1 MINDLLDGYR
11 EHIVDAHKQPLF
23 LLLVGFIVSF
33 VGIRFSVRMIR
44 AQVRWWPGNITPG
57 GLHIHHMVFGLGF
70 LLVGGIGVFA
80 TNGGHPWIDWFGLCF
95 GIGCGLVLDEFAL
108 ILHLDDVYWSEQ
120 GRKSV
125 DAVVLVLLGT
135 ALLLTGYVP
144 LGVVPGQ
151 TSATGEG
158 RWGLVAVISV
168 NALVSMVALVKGKM
182 WTGLLGIMVPG
193 LAWVGAV
200 RLARPGSP
208 WARWRYRSRP
218 RRMQRAVRRERRLH
232 ARADVART
240 WLFDLIAGAP
250 DKVPAH
256 HTATHRVAERM
267 AARATAHL
275 DVQHARALARARP
288 PPDRPGRPAAGVR
301 RPSVRR
307 GDPGAVRPLP
317 PPAAAAPAAAPTG
330 LTVGPRPGCGPAR
343 AANRRSASVPAR
355 SWCRIVDLP
364 RRAVA
369 ARTTASTE
377 CPSTARSTAARSGR
391 SARSAFP
398 VPGRSR

>member
-23 LLLVGFIVSF
+23 LLLVGFIVAF

-151 TSATGEG
+151 DT

-168 NALVSMVALVKGKM
+168 NALVSVVALIKGKM

-208 WARWRYRSRP
+208 WARWRYTGRP
-218 RRMQRAVRRERRLH
+218 RRMQRAVRRERLLH
-232 ARADVART
+232 ARADLART

-275 DVQHARALARARP
+275 DAQHARGLARRSARLADRRAAALAARQA
-288 PPDRPGRPAAGVR
+288 GATAAHPV
-301 RPSVRR
+301 
-307 GDPGAVRPLP
+307 
-317 PPAAAAPAAAPTG
+317 AAAPDPERQALAHARRRTVRAGRQRVYAARPAPSETPEQH
-330 LTVGPRPGCGPAR
+330 TPYRHPRLPHPQ
-343 AANRRSASVPAR
+343 
-355 SWCRIVDLP
+355 P
-364 RRAVA
+364 RR
-369 ARTTASTE
+369 
-377 CPSTARSTAARSGR
+377 PN
-391 SARSAFP
+391 
-398 VPGRSR
+398 

>member
-1 MINDLLDGYR
+1 MISHLLDGYR
-11 EHIVDAHKQPLF
+11 EYIVAAHKQPLF
-23 LLLVGFIVSF
+23 LLLVGFITAF
-33 VGIRFSVRMIR
+33 VGIRVSVRMIR

-125 DAVVLVLLGT
+125 DAVVLGLLVT

-151 TSATGEG
+151 SAVEAG
-158 RWGLVAVISV
+158 RWGLVAVISA
-168 NALVSMVALVKGKM
+168 NALASVVALLKGKL

-193 LAWVGAV
+193 LSLIGAV

-208 WARWRYRSRP
+208 WARWRYASRP
-218 RRMQRAVRRERRLH
+218 RLRHRAVRRERRLH
-232 ARADVART
+232 GRADRART

-250 DKVPAH
+250 DKVAPH
-256 HTATHRVAERM
+256 HVATHRVAEKM

-275 DVQHARALARARP
+275 DAQHARALARRSARLTDRRAAVLAGRR
-288 PPDRPGRPAAGVR
+288 PDTAPGRTADGRDAARRTRAESHARRRTVRAGRHRTYTLRPGG
-301 RPSVRR
+301 
-307 GDPGAVRPLP
+307 P
-317 PPAAAAPAAAPTG
+317 PPAATVTAPGPHAPYRH
-330 LTVGPRPGCGPAR
+330 PRLPHPQQRRPA
-343 AANRRSASVPAR
+343 
-355 SWCRIVDLP
+355 
-364 RRAVA
+364 
-369 ARTTASTE
+369 
-377 CPSTARSTAARSGR
+377 
-391 SARSAFP
+391 
-398 VPGRSR
+398 

>member
-1 MINDLLDGYR
+1 MHLDQLSLAALLDGYR
-11 EHIVDAHKQPLF
+11 THIVAAHKQPLF
-23 LLLVGFIVSF
+23 LLLVGFICSF

-44 AQVRWWPGNITPG
+44 AKVRWWPGNITPG

-70 LLVGGIGVFA
+70 LLAGGIGVIA
-80 TNGGHPWIDWFGLCF
+80 TNGGHPWIDWFGLSF

-125 DAVVLVLLGT
+125 DAVILGILFT

-151 TSATGEG
+151 TSPDGSGE
-158 RWGLVAVISV
+158 WGLVAVIAV
-168 NALVSMVALVKGKM
+168 NALVSIVALLKGKV

-193 LAWVGAV
+193 LSWIGAV
-200 RLARPGSP
+200 RLARPSSP
-208 WARWRYRSRP
+208 WARWRYATRP
-218 RRMQRAVRRERRLH
+218 RRRARALRRERLLH
-232 ARADVART
+232 RRADRART

-275 DVQHARALARARP
+275 DAHSARGLARRSARLA
-288 PPDRPGRPAAGVR
+288 DRRAASSGRAEAPGPGRTSGPPGGPDPERHGQAQQRRRTVRAGRSRTYVVRASAGPATV
-301 RPSVRR
+301 
-307 GDPGAVRPLP
+307 P
-317 PPAAAAPAAAPTG
+317 PPAGTGPEPRAPYRH
-330 LTVGPRPGCGPAR
+330 PRIPHPQ
-343 AANRRSASVPAR
+343 
-355 SWCRIVDLP
+355 P
-364 RRAVA
+364 RRAA
-369 ARTTASTE
+369 AR
-377 CPSTARSTAARSGR
+377 
-391 SARSAFP
+391 
-398 VPGRSR
+398 

>member
-1 MINDLLDGYR
+1 VINHLLNGYH
-11 EHIVDAHKQPLF
+11 EHIVAAHKQPLF
-23 LLLVGFIVSF
+23 LLLVGFITAF

-44 AQVRWWPGNITPG
+44 AEVRWWPGNITPG

-80 TNGGHPWIDWFGLCF
+80 TNGGHPWIDVFGFCF

-108 ILHLDDVYWSEQ
+108 ILHLDDVYWGEQ

-125 DAVVLVLLGT
+125 DAVILGILVT

-151 TSATGEG
+151 DT

-168 NALVSMVALVKGKM
+168 NAVVSIVALLKGKV

-193 LAWVGAV
+193 LSWIGAV
-200 RLARPGSP
+200 RLARPSSP
-208 WARWRYRSRP
+208 WARWRYATRP
-218 RRMQRAVRRERRLH
+218 RRRRRAVRRERLLH
-232 ARADVART
+232 ARADRART

-256 HTATHRVAERM
+256 HAATHRVAERM

-275 DVQHARALARARP
+275 DVQHARALARRSARLA
-288 PPDRPGRPAAGVR
+288 DRRTAAAALADR
-301 RPSVRR
+301 RR
-307 GDPGAVRPLP
+307 GDQ
-317 PPAAAAPAAAPTG
+317 
-330 LTVGPRPGCGPAR
+330 RPGDHR
-343 AANRRSASVPAR
+343 AAEHRAGAAGTDPVRQALAHARRRTVRAGRQRTYVLRPGSATPAGPEPHTSYR
-355 SWCRIVDLP
+355 HPRIPHPQP
-364 RRAVA
+364 RRPA
-369 ARTTASTE
+369 
-377 CPSTARSTAARSGR
+377 
-391 SARSAFP
+391 
-398 VPGRSR
+398 

>member
-168 NALVSMVALVKGKM
+168 NALVSVVALVKGKM

-208 WARWRYRSRP
+208 WARWRYPSRP

-275 DVQHARALARARP
+275 DVQHARALAR
-288 PPDRPGRPAAGVR
+288 
-301 RPSVRR
+301 
-307 GDPGAVRPLP
+307 
-317 PPAAAAPAAAPTG
+317 
-330 LTVGPRPGCGPAR
+330 
-343 AANRRSASVPAR
+343 
-355 SWCRIVDLP
+355 
-364 RRAVA
+364 
-369 ARTTASTE
+369 
-377 CPSTARSTAARSGR
+377 R
-391 SARSAFP
+391 SARLADRRAAALAAARRAGGAAAVLPAGHPAAPPEPERQALAHARRRTVRAGRQRVYAARPSAAESP
-398 VPGRSR
+398 EPYAPYRHPKLPHPQPRRQG